1 MTTAFWWGFAVLV
14 VGFCVV
20 QDWWRVEVGRGRGSC
35 SFIAY
40 AGKSRAS
47 CFALLLV
54 FRLVLYCVAG

>member
-1 MTTAFWWGFAVLV
+1 MTAAFWWGFAVQV

-20 QDWWRVEVGRGRGSC
+20 QDWWRVEVGRGSC

-54 FRLVLYCVAG
+54 FMLVLYYVGG